1 MSAALAAIA
10 PASSILFTNTS
21 LEFGHKPSPRNS
33 TLNCGKR
40 SPRSSFALLRRNGSS
55 FEVAQ
60 ILRNEIAADEFF
72 VGLGQALC
80 DRPRYRSGAEIAAIQ
95 APDAADAQAC

>member
-21 LEFGHKPSPRNS
+21 LSRIPPSNLAKAVSEELYAELREAIPEW
-33 TLNCGKR
+33 
-40 SPRSSFALLRRNGSS
+40 SSFALLRHDGSS

-60 ILRNEIAADEFF
+60 ILANEIAADEIF
-72 VGLGQALC
+72 VGLCQALC
-80 DRPRYRSGAEIAAIQ
+80 DRP
-95 APDAADAQAC
+95 